1 MRPMAHSVL
10 YPDYFTKDEVRA
22 VLGVSTTEL
31 SDAQLDLPLYPI
43 VVEQALEDIHASLQ
57 EDYELVKALPSPST
71 QQHKLLDAVK
81 MYALYSLANHLTVSL
96 PMFSVK
102 SLTDGRAEFQRQTDV
117 WKDTKDGILAQL
129 NSMRYR
135 LAAIYQGLY
144 PGNAVVSS
152 VSLSMLKAV
161 GLAVDPVT
169 GT

>member
-1 MRPMAHSVL
+1 
-10 YPDYFTKDEVRA
+10 
-22 VLGVSTTEL
+22 
-31 SDAQLDLPLYPI
+31 
-43 VVEQALEDIHASLQ
+43 
-57 EDYELVKALPSPST
+57 
-71 QQHKLLDAVK
+71 
-81 MYALYSLANHLTVSL
+81 
-96 PMFSVK
+96 MFSVK